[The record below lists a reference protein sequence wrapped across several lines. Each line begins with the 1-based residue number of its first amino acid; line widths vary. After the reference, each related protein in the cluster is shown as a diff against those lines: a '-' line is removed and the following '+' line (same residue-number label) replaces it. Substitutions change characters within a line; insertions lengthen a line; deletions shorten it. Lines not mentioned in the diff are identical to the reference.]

1 MSAVATRLRK
11 LEAKRP
17 SGLCALSDEEG
28 TARPVHIIWSDTSD
42 RTEWDRKKAD
52 LIASAR
58 ASDRD
63 KFLLVGWRN
72 PGSPQN
78 GRGPDTH

>member
-1 MSAVATRLRK
+1 MSASRHRSLDARLRG
-11 LEAKRP
+11 LEAK
-17 SGLCALSDEEG
+17 G

-42 RTEWDRKKAD
+42 RAEWERKKAD
-52 LIASAR
+52 LIASGK
-58 ASDRD
+58 ASDGD

>member
-1 MSAVATRLRK
+1 MNRSLDARLRA
-11 LEAKRP
+11 LEAK
-17 SGLCALSDEEG
+17 G

-52 LIASAR
+52 LIASAK

-63 KFLLVGWRN
+63 KFLLVGWQPRT
-72 PGSPQN
+72 PAERASMSQDGHAAA
-78 GRGPDTH
+78 GGGGL